1 MLKIL
6 NTHLHTILYLKLD
19 LFCKDKNTKMLYTII
34 YDHRE
39 LIMKLCWD
47 FNENLEL

>member
-19 LFCKDKNTKMLYTII
+19 LFSEDKNTKMWGGGGVYYRLAHFIPECII
-34 YDHRE
+34 CPRT
-39 LIMKLCWD
+39 
-47 FNENLEL
+47 